1 MRVDEILPPN
11 RSDINRSNRA
21 RGHKAERDLARYL
34 RGHGWPDAERL
45 VSAAIRTRDR
55 TRDDCGDIA
64 GTPGVVWQVKHHTR
78 DLVGAALVDALH
90 ATTAQTVAGGADYGV
105 LVQRRDGKADPGQWW
120 AHLSLDDLTTLAL
133 RDTARI
139 PEDRPLV
146 PTRLALC
153 HAVALLHA
161 AGYGEPP
168 DPPTPQRTP

>member
-55 TRDDCGDIA
+55 TRDDCG
-64 GTPGVVWQVKHHTR
+64 